1 MPLSP
6 VFRKPRALAPGDP
19 VTVIAPASPFDR
31 QSFATGLTLLS
42 RRYEVRHEEG
52 VFASERY
59 LAGPDS
65 RRLREFTQALTDPDV
80 KAVFCARGGYGVT
93 RLLAALDTFL
103 PPGEALTPKPLVGF
117 SDITAAH
124 ALLLGRGMVSIH
136 GPVLTQLGKL
146 EPAAVARLFA
156 LLESPA
162 PAPRLIGSGN
172 SCGSHGTHEIGAR
185 GAVEGPLVGGNL
197 SVLASL
203 CGTPFMPPLEG
214 SILLLEDVGERPYR
228 LDRLWTQL
236 SLAGVFRQVRGIALG
251 EFIDCELRDAGY
263 ASHDV
268 LRELVAATGLPCVA
282 GLPVGHGDVNEAV
295 ALGVRVRLDADA
307 GTLTFLEGAV
317 AAPPG

>member
-1 MPLSP
+1 
-6 VFRKPRALAPGDP
+6 
-19 VTVIAPASPFDR
+19 VTVIAPASPFDWE
-31 QSFATGLTLLS
+31 SFATGLTLLS

-65 RRLREFTQALTDPDV
+65 RRLREFTRALTDPDI

-103 PPGEALTPKPLVGF
+103 PPGEALEPKPLVGF

-146 EPAAVARLFA
+146 EPAAIARLFA

-162 PAPRLIGSGN
+162 APPKLIGSG
-172 SCGSHGTHEIGAR
+172 SYGSYGTSGGGTGSGTGAG
-185 GAVEGPLVGGNL
+185 GAAEGPLVGGNL

-236 SLAGVFRQVRGIALG
+236 QLAGVFRQVRGIALG
-251 EFIDCELRDAGY
+251 EFIGCELRDAGY

-295 ALGVRVRLDADA
+295 ALGVRVRLDANT

-317 AAPPG
+317 TAPAD